1 MLYTLLYLYTSA
13 QSSKHTKI
21 LYIVETIQR
30 LSSMLMQLLY
40 PASVNTASL
49 HYCHITPD
57 VSINDVTHFRLPYST
72 PAVVSASSAAAAM
85 L

>member
-13 QSSKHTKI
+13 QSSKHIKI

-57 VSINDVTHFRLPYST
+57 VSISRRYSLRLPYST